1 MNILCALHVTEV
13 LHIPGNM
20 LKINVKLATRKLRNT
35 LEIQMSIMQCIKVCK
50 CNLLN
55 FSSLSHLIITK
66 AIILSTMD
74 ILTILNLQEVRV
86 DKDLWIRI
94 NITLV
99 QSVKNMNSNRKWL
112 NDNKLS
118 LIISCLI
125 YHKKIKSNLN
135 Y

>member
-1 MNILCALHVTEV
+1 MNILCVLHVTEV
-13 LHIPGNM
+13 PLIQESM

-55 FSSLSHLIITK
+55 FSSHSHLIITK
-66 AIILSTMD
+66 AITPSTMD
-74 ILTILNLQEVRV
+74 ILIILNLQEVRV
-86 DKDLWIRI
+86 DRHLWIKI

-99 QSVKNMNSNRKWL
+99 QSVRSMNYNRKWL

-125 YHKKIKSNLN
+125 YHKKIKTNLN